1 MSKLKIVPTAAAFAA
16 SRSLFPG
23 LAQWAKNGENVAII
37 SATCS
42 MSCCMIFL
50 FEMFSSLQSPN
61 VFAYHLKKI
70 FFKKWC
76 YSLWVLLC
84 SLNVGL
90 VHVKWAIKLGKS
102 FSFINCSVHNWRH
115 PKIISWNIYH
125 YISKDFWPAAAI
137 LL

>member
-42 MSCCMIFL
+42 MNFL

-61 VFAYHLKKI
+61 VFAYHSKKF
-70 FFKKWC
+70 FFKND
-76 YSLWVLLC
+76 VT
-84 SLNVGL
+84 
-90 VHVKWAIKLGKS
+90 A
-102 FSFINCSVHNWRH
+102 FE
-115 PKIISWNIYH
+115 H
-125 YISKDFWPAAAI
+125 YCALSM
-137 LL
+137 

>member
-42 MSCCMIFL
+42 MNFL

-61 VFAYHLKKI
+61 VLSFKKK
-70 FFKKWC
+70 FFKKNDVTAFENYC
-76 YSLWVLLC
+76 APSM
-84 SLNVGL
+84 
-90 VHVKWAIKLGKS
+90 
-102 FSFINCSVHNWRH
+102 
-115 PKIISWNIYH
+115 
-125 YISKDFWPAAAI
+125 
-137 LL
+137 

>member
-42 MSCCMIFL
+42 MSCCMNFL

-61 VFAYHLKKI
+61 VFAYHSKNFFLKK
-70 FFKKWC
+70 KMMLQPL
-76 YSLWVLLC
+76 STTVLSQC
-84 SLNVGL
+84 R
-90 VHVKWAIKLGKS
+90 LGP
-102 FSFINCSVHNWRH
+102 CEMGH
-115 PKIISWNIYH
+115 KIG
-125 YISKDFWPAAAI
+125 
-137 LL
+137 